1 MKEKA
6 GAPFLGAVEAYYT
19 ARVREHGETARG
31 VDWAS
36 EASQT
41 LRFAKLLEVCR
52 GETGFSLLDFGCG
65 YGALLDVL
73 RERGADVRYT
83 GYDLSS
89 EMVSR
94 ARERHRGFK
103 DAVFT
108 SESSPLA
115 RHDFVV
121 ASGVFN
127 VKLGADETKW
137 QEYVHE
143 TLDRLHA
150 LADRGFA
157 FNLLS
162 LYSDPAKRR
171 PDLHYADPLALFDRC
186 KRLYSPRVALLHD
199 YPLWEF
205 TLLVRSEAG

>member
-1 MKEKA
+1 MKT
-6 GAPFLGAVEAYYT
+6 GASFLGAVEAYYT
-19 ARVREHGETARG
+19 ARVKEHGETARG

-41 LRFAKLLEVCR
+41 LRFAKLLEVCQ
-52 GETGFSLLDFGCG
+52 GESGFSLLDFGCG
-65 YGALLDVL
+65 YGALLDLL
-73 RERGADVRYT
+73 RERGTDVRYT
-83 GYDLSS
+83 GYDLSP

-94 ARERHRGFK
+94 ARERHRGFP

-108 SESSPLA
+108 SELVPGE
-115 RHDFVV
+115 RYDFVV

-127 VKLGADETKW
+127 VKLGAQEAPW

-143 TLDRLHA
+143 TIGRLHA
-150 LADRGFA
+150 LAMRGFA

-162 LYSDPAKRR
+162 LYSDPEKRR
-171 PDLHYADPLALFDRC
+171 PELYYADPLVLFDRC